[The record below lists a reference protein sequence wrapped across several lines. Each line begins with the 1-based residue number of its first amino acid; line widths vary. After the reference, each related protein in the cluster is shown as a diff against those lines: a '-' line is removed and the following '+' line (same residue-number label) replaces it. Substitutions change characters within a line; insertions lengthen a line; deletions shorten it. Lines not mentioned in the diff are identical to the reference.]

1 MPQSRRR
8 KLTLAWPSPCATSQS
23 IAFRLASSMPS
34 PSRKPEL
41 IFTPSPVYA
50 CSSAQSAG
58 RFTVAMIGRSCAL
71 AKSQSRWSSPGTAMI
86 APVP

>member
-1 MPQSRRR
+1 M
-8 KLTLAWPSPCATSQS
+8 
-23 IAFRLASSMPS
+23 AFRFGLGDTVS

-41 IFTPSPVYA
+41 ILTPSPVYA
-50 CSSAQSAG
+50 WVSCQSGG
-58 RFTVAMIGRSCAL
+58 RFTVGTIGSPYCT